1 MAESLKKSV
10 TTRVLSLSANPE
22 LGKLRVMVLRQA
34 GYHVVWPSTKTEAE
48 QVIGDQHF
56 DVLLIGHTISGD
68 TARDL
73 AEAFRGR
80 NPAGKVIAI
89 TASAYIMVRT
99 DKTLRAIDGPEALL
113 EAIQEVLESTPTSDG

>member
-1 MAESLKKSV
+1 MKK
-10 TTRVLSLSANPE
+10 RVLSLSAKPE
-22 LGKLRVMVLRQA
+22 LGKLRAMVLRHA
-34 GYHVVWPSTKTEAE
+34 GYDVVWPPTKTEAE
-48 QVIGDQHF
+48 HVIGDQHF
-56 DVLLIGHTISGD
+56 DVLLIGHSISGD

-99 DKTLRAIDGPEALL
+99 DKTVRAIDGPEVLL
-113 EAIQEVLESTPTSDG
+113 EAIQELLESAAD